1 MLLTNVRMYQQ
12 LFKDYPDAVD
22 FEQYRKMLGLGRN
35 RAYELL
41 RTGQMPCRRN
51 GRKYIIAK
59 IHIIEFLTCSE
70 EKSNGN
76 DHKSAL

>member
-12 LFKDYPDAVD
+12 LFKKYPDAVD
-22 FEQYRKMLGLGRN
+22 FEQYRQMLGLGRN

-41 RTGQMPCRRN
+41 RTGQIPCRRN
-51 GRKYIIAK
+51 GKKYIIAK
-59 IHIIEFLTCSE
+59 IHIIEFLICRE

-76 DHKSAL
+76 AH

>member
-12 LFKDYPDAVD
+12 LFKNYPDAVD
-22 FEQYRKMLGLGRN
+22 FEQYRQMLGLGRN

-41 RTGQMPCRRN
+41 RIGQIPCRRN
-51 GRKYIIAK
+51 GKKYIIAK
-59 IHIIEFLTCSE
+59 IHIIEFLICSE

-76 DHKSAL
+76 AH